1 MVKDQKRKERVSGWA
16 GVPSPLYWLSLSKGR
31 DHLPQFRRNLY
42 PDGYGTAGLEEPSEK
57 EVKING

>member
-1 MVKDQKRKERVSGWA
+1 MVKDQKSEWMGRSSN
-16 GVPSPLYWLSLSKGR
+16 PSPLYWLSLSKGR

-42 PDGYGTAGLEEPSEK
+42 PDGYGTVGLEEPSEK